1 MTAPALTR
9 TRRVHP
15 AWWVA
20 AVTFVALVGAAAFRA
35 VPGVLIDPLRE
46 EFGWSVSTISA
57 AVAVNMALYGLTA
70 PFAAA
75 LMERFGVRR
84 VVIGA
89 LLLTAC
95 GSGLTVFMTASWQL
109 VLLWG
114 FLVGLGTGSMAL
126 SLVATVTGRWFVA
139 RRGLVSGV
147 LTAGG
152 ATGQL
157 VFLPL
162 VAWADA
168 TAGWRAASLGT
179 TAAALAV
186 VPFVAW
192 LLRDRPRDLGVAPY
206 GGTPADDVDP
216 VRAGAARTALQA
228 LTHAARTRP
237 FWLLAGG
244 FLICGM
250 STNGLVQP
258 HFIPAAH
265 DHGMPVTT
273 AAGLLAVVGIFDIAG
288 TVLSGWLTDRVDP
301 RLLLLAYYGLRGLS
315 LFLLP
320 PLFGPELHVSM
331 VAFIVFYGLDWVAT
345 VPPTLALCREHFG
358 ARAPVVFGWVFAS
371 HQVGAAIAAY
381 GGGVIRDVTGSY
393 DLAWFLAGAL
403 CVAAAAMS
411 VSIRRNRPDAP
422 AGDDPGL
429 PPSPTQAAAG
439 SSHG

>member
-1 MTAPALTR
+1 VTSTAAPR
-9 TRRVHP
+9 THRIHP

-20 AVTFVALVGAAAFRA
+20 AVTFLALVGAAAFRA
-35 VPGVLIDPLRE
+35 VPGVLIDPLRD

-75 LMERFGVRR
+75 LMENFGIRR
-84 VVIGA
+84 VVISA
-89 LLLTAC
+89 LLLTAL
-95 GSGLTVFMTASWQL
+95 GSGLTVFMTTSWQL
-109 VLLWG
+109 ILLWG
-114 FLVGLGTGSMAL
+114 FAVGLGTGSMAL

-162 VAWADA
+162 VAWADQNW
-168 TAGWRAASLGT
+168 GWRSASLGT
-179 TAAALAV
+179 TVAALAV
-186 VPFVAW
+186 VPLVAW
-192 LLRDRPRDLGVAPY
+192 LLRDRPRDLGVTPY
-206 GGTPADDVDP
+206 GGTADDDRIAEP
-216 VRAGAARTALQA
+216 VRAGAARTAVTGL
-228 LTHAARTRP
+228 LVAARRRP

-244 FLICGM
+244 FFICGL

-301 RLLLLAYYGLRGLS
+301 RVLLLAYYGLRGFS

-320 PLFGPELHVSM
+320 PLFGPDLHVSM
-331 VAFIVFYGLDWVAT
+331 IAFIVFYGLDGVAT

-358 ARAPVVFGWVFAS
+358 ARAPIVFGWVFAS
-371 HQVGAAIAAY
+371 HQLGSAVAAF

-393 DLAWFLAGAL
+393 DLAWFLAGGF
-403 CVAAAAMS
+403 CMAAAVMS
-411 VSIRRNRPDAP
+411 ISIRRNRPAP
-422 AGDDPGL
+422 PGTALPTDPV
-429 PPSPTQAAAG
+429 TAAADQA
-439 SSHG
+439 HG

>member
-1 MTAPALTR
+1 MTASAPPR
-9 TRRVHP
+9 TYRIHP

-20 AVTFVALVGAAAFRA
+20 GVTFLALVGAAAFRA

-46 EFGWSVSTISA
+46 EFGWSVTTISA

-75 LMERFGVRR
+75 LMERFGIRR

-89 LLLTAC
+89 LLLTAA

-114 FLVGLGTGSMAL
+114 VVVGLGTGSMAL
-126 SLVATVTGRWFVA
+126 ALVATVTGRWFVA

-162 VAWADA
+162 VAWADQ
-168 TAGWRAASLGT
+168 TWGWRSASLGT
-179 TAAALAV
+179 TVAALAV
-186 VPFVAW
+186 VPLVAW
-192 LLRDRPRDLGVAPY
+192 LLRDRPRDLGVTPY

-216 VRAGAARTALQA
+216 VRTGAARTALRGLAQG
-228 LTHAARTRP
+228 ARRRP

-244 FLICGM
+244 FFICGM

-301 RLLLLAYYGLRGLS
+301 RVLLLAYYGLRGFS

-358 ARAPVVFGWVFAS
+358 VRAPVVFGWVFAA
-371 HQVGAAIAAY
+371 HQLGSAVAAF

-393 DLAWFLAGAL
+393 DLAWFLAGGL
-403 CVAAAAMS
+403 CLGAAAMS
-411 VSIRRNRPDAP
+411 VAIRRN
-422 AGDDPGL
+422 L
-429 PPSPTQAAAG
+429 PPAAGEALPTDRQAAAAAQA
-439 SSHG
+439 HG